1 LADEPRLEPQD
12 RWLEDKIELTVHGP
26 NASVLRDGSGLR
38 LDRKGQF
45 IRLQFVNVFVRD
57 QERSLRFFVD
67 QLGFELV
74 MDVRFASGNR
84 WIQVSPPDGTA
95 SLALMLPRP
104 GTEDESFVG
113 RSGGV
118 SFVTEDVFGKYNE
131 WSKRGVKFAIPPQTP
146 AWGGVFCRF
155 EDPDG
160 NPFMLVGF
168 DEMTHAIEARRRAV
182 AEYEEGKRRAR
193 QELEIATQVQSRL
206 FPQRLPPIPTLD
218 YAGLCLQARSVGGD
232 YYDFLDLGNERV
244 AMVIGDIAGKG
255 IAAALL
261 MANLQANLRSQCVN
275 VVEHPERVL
284 NLVNRL
290 LFESTSAGAYATL
303 LFAEFDYRSGCVRY
317 ANCGHVPALIV
328 RHDGSIERL
337 DPTCTI
343 LGMFEDWKCAMAAS
357 QMKSGDLLALYTD
370 GVTESFNEEQ
380 EQFGEDRLIEA
391 LRRHCGLSARELAAA
406 VVDEVALFS
415 GNEQFD
421 DITLIIAKRLGGGEI
436 ACSDVRY
443 DGEENHGGAN

>member
-1 LADEPRLEPQD
+1 LADEPKSEPQD
-12 RWLEDKIELTVHGP
+12 HWLEDRIESTVHGE
-26 NASVLRDGSGLR
+26 NASILRDGSGLR

-74 MDVRFASGNR
+74 NDVRFASGNR

-95 SLALMLPRP
+95 SLALMLPRA
-104 GTEDESFVG
+104 GTEDENFVG

-118 SFVTEDVFGKYNE
+118 SFVTEDVVGKYKE
-131 WSKRGVKFAIPPQTP
+131 WLERGVKFAIPPQKPT
-146 AWGGVFCRF
+146 WGGVFCRF

-168 DEMTHAIEARRRAV
+168 DEMTQAIEARRRAV

-193 QELEIATQVQSRL
+193 QELEIAKQVQARL
-206 FPQRLPPIPTLD
+206 FPQRVPPIPTLD
-218 YAGLCLQARSVGGD
+218 YAGVCLQARSVGGD

-244 AMVIGDIAGKG
+244 ALVIGDIAGKG

-275 VVEHPERVL
+275 AVEHPERVL

-290 LFESTSAGAYATL
+290 LFESTVAGAYATL
-303 LFAEFDYRSGCVRY
+303 LFAEFDCCTGRVRF
-317 ANCGHVPALIV
+317 ANCGHVPALV
-328 RHDGSIERL
+328 MRRDGSVERL
-337 DPTCTI
+337 DSTCTV
-343 LGMFEDWKCAMAAS
+343 LGMFEDWQCVMAES
-357 QMKSGDLLALYTD
+357 QIDGGDMLALYTD
-370 GVTESFNEEQ
+370 GVTESFNEAQ
-380 EQFGEDRLIEA
+380 EEFGEDRLIEA
-391 LRRHCGLSARELAAA
+391 LRRHRGINAQEMAPA
-406 VVDEVALFS
+406 VVDEVAQFS
-415 GNEQFD
+415 GKEQFD
-421 DITLIIAKRLGGGEI
+421 DITLIIAKRLG
-436 ACSDVRY
+436 
-443 DGEENHGGAN
+443 

>member
-1 LADEPRLEPQD
+1 MADELRSEPQD
-12 RWLEDKIELTVHGP
+12 RWLEDRIESTVLGP
-26 NASVLRDGSGLR
+26 NASILRDGSGLR

-45 IRLQFVNVFVRD
+45 LRLQFVNVFVRD

-67 QLGFELV
+67 QLGFELE
-74 MDVRFASGNR
+74 MDVRFTSGNR

-104 GTEDESFVG
+104 GTEDENFVG

-118 SFVTEDVFGKYNE
+118 SFVTEDVFGKYKE
-131 WSKRGVKFAIPPQTP
+131 WSERGVKFAIPPQTP

-168 DEMTHAIEARRRAV
+168 DEMTQAIEARRRAV

-193 QELEIATQVQSRL
+193 QELEIAKQVQARL

-218 YAGLCLQARSVGGD
+218 YAGVCLQARSVGGD

-244 AMVIGDIAGKG
+244 ALVIGDIAGKG

-275 VVEHPERVL
+275 AVEHPERVL

-290 LFESTSAGAYATL
+290 LFESTVAGAYATL
-303 LFAEFDYRSGCVRY
+303 LFAEFDHRTGCMRF
-317 ANCGHVPALIV
+317 ANCGHVPALVV
-328 RHDGSIERL
+328 RRDGSIERL
-337 DPTCTI
+337 DSTCTV
-343 LGMFEDWKCAMAAS
+343 LGMFEDWQCAMAET
-357 QMKSGDLLALYTD
+357 QINSGDMLALYTD
-370 GVTESFNEEQ
+370 GVTESFDEAQEE
-380 EQFGEDRLIEA
+380 FGEDRLIEA
-391 LRRHCGLSARELAAA
+391 LKRHRELSAQDLAAA
-406 VVDEVALFS
+406 VVDEVAHFS
-415 GNEQFD
+415 GKEQFD
-421 DITLIIAKRLGGGEI
+421 DITLIIAKRLG
-436 ACSDVRY
+436 
-443 DGEENHGGAN
+443 

>member
-1 LADEPRLEPQD
+1 LADKPGPEPQD
-12 RWLEDKIELTVHGP
+12 RWLEDRIESTVHGE
-26 NASVLRDGSGLR
+26 NASILRDGSGLR

-45 IRLQFVNVFVRD
+45 LRLQFVNVFVRD

-67 QLGFELV
+67 KLGFELV
-74 MDVRFASGNR
+74 LDVRFTSGNR

-104 GTEDESFVG
+104 GSEDENFVG

-118 SFVTEDVFGKYNE
+118 SFVTEDVVGKYKE
-131 WSKRGVKFAIPPQTP
+131 WSERGVKFVIPPQAP

-168 DEMTHAIEARRRAV
+168 DEMTQAIEERRRAV

-193 QELEIATQVQSRL
+193 QELEIAKQVQARL
-206 FPQRLPPIPTLD
+206 FPQRVPPIPTLD
-218 YAGLCLQARSVGGD
+218 YAGVCLQARSVGGD

-244 AMVIGDIAGKG
+244 ALVIGDIAGKG

-275 VVEHPERVL
+275 AVEHPERVL

-290 LFESTSAGAYATL
+290 LFESTVAGAYATL
-303 LFAEFDYRSGCVRY
+303 LFAEFDYRTGRVRF
-317 ANCGHVPALIV
+317 ANCGHVPALVV
-328 RHDGSIERL
+328 RRDGSIERL
-337 DPTCTI
+337 DPTCTV
-343 LGMFEDWKCAMAAS
+343 LGMFEDWQCAMAES
-357 QMKSGDLLALYTD
+357 QIDSGDTLALYTD
-370 GVTESFNEEQ
+370 GVTESFNEAQDE
-380 EQFGEDRLIEA
+380 FGEDRLIEA
-391 LRRHCGLSARELAAA
+391 LRRHCRLSAQELAAA
-406 VVDEVALFS
+406 VVDEVAQFS
-415 GNEQFD
+415 GKEQFD
-421 DITLIIAKRLGGGEI
+421 DITLIIAKRLG
-436 ACSDVRY
+436 
-443 DGEENHGGAN
+443 

>member
-1 LADEPRLEPQD
+1 LESPD
-12 RWLEDKIELTVHGP
+12 RWLEDRIESTVHGE
-26 NASVLRDGSGLR
+26 NASILRDGSGLR

-104 GTEDESFVG
+104 GTEDENFVG

-118 SFVTEDVFGKYNE
+118 SFVTEDVFGKYKE
-131 WSKRGVKFAIPPQTP
+131 WSERGVKFAIPPQTP

-168 DEMTHAIEARRRAV
+168 DEMTQAIEARRRAV
-182 AEYEEGKRRAR
+182 AAYEEGQRRAR
-193 QELEIATQVQSRL
+193 QELEIAKQVQARL
-206 FPQRLPPIPTLD
+206 FPQRVPPIPTLD
-218 YAGLCLQARSVGGD
+218 YAGVCLQARSVGGD

-244 AMVIGDIAGKG
+244 ALVIGDIAGKG

-275 VVEHPERVL
+275 AVEHPERVL

-290 LFESTSAGAYATL
+290 LFESTVAGAYATL
-303 LFAEFDYRSGCVRY
+303 LFAEFDHGTGCVRF
-317 ANCGHVPALIV
+317 ANCGHVPALVV
-328 RHDGSIERL
+328 RRDGSIERL
-337 DPTCTI
+337 DSTCTV
-343 LGMFEDWKCAMAAS
+343 LGMFEDWQCAMAES
-357 QMKSGDLLALYTD
+357 RMNSGDVLALYTD
-370 GVTESFNEEQ
+370 GVTESFNEAQ
-380 EQFGEDRLIEA
+380 EEFGEDRLIEA
-391 LRRHCGLSARELAAA
+391 LQRNCRLSAQELAAA
-406 VVDEVALFS
+406 VVDEVAQFS
-415 GNEQFD
+415 GKEQFD
-421 DITLIIAKRLGGGEI
+421 DITLIIAKRLG
-436 ACSDVRY
+436 
-443 DGEENHGGAN
+443 

>member
-1 LADEPRLEPQD
+1 M
-12 RWLEDKIELTVHGP
+12 HGE
-26 NASVLRDGSGLR
+26 NASVLRDDSGLR

-74 MDVRFASGNR
+74 NDVRFASGNR

-104 GTEDESFVG
+104 GTEDENFVG

-118 SFVTEDVFGKYNE
+118 SFVTEDVVGKYKE
-131 WSKRGVKFAIPPQTP
+131 WSERGVKFAIPPQKP

-168 DEMTHAIEARRRAV
+168 DEMTQAIEERRRAV
-182 AEYEEGKRRAR
+182 AAYEEGKRRAV
-193 QELEIATQVQSRL
+193 QELEIAKQVQARL

-218 YAGLCLQARSVGGD
+218 YAGVCLQARSVGGD

-244 AMVIGDIAGKG
+244 ALVIGDIAGKG

-275 VVEHPERVL
+275 AVEHPERVL

-290 LFESTSAGAYATL
+290 LFESTVAGAYATL
-303 LFAEFDYRSGCVRY
+303 LFAEFDYRSGRVRF
-317 ANCGHVPALIV
+317 ANCGHVPALLV
-328 RHDGSIERL
+328 RRDGSIERL
-337 DPTCTI
+337 DPTCTV
-343 LGMFEDWKCAMAAS
+343 LGMFEDWQCAMAES
-357 QMKSGDLLALYTD
+357 QIDRGDLFALYTD
-370 GVTESFNEEQ
+370 GVTESFNEAQ
-380 EQFGEDRLIEA
+380 EEFGEDRLIEA
-391 LRRHCGLSARELAAA
+391 LRRHCGLSAQDLAAA
-406 VVDEVALFS
+406 VVDEVAHFS
-415 GNEQFD
+415 GKEQYD
-421 DITLIIAKRLGGGEI
+421 DITLIIAKRLG
-436 ACSDVRY
+436 
-443 DGEENHGGAN
+443 

>member
-1 LADEPRLEPQD
+1 LEPQD
-12 RWLEDKIELTVHGP
+12 GWLEDRIESTVHGE
-26 NASVLRDGSGLR
+26 NASILRDGTGLR

-104 GTEDESFVG
+104 GTEDENFVG

-118 SFVTEDVFGKYNE
+118 SFVTEDVFGKYKE
-131 WSKRGVKFAIPPQTP
+131 WSERGVKFAIPPQTP

-168 DEMTHAIEARRRAV
+168 DEMTQAIEARRRAV
-182 AEYEEGKRRAR
+182 AAYEEGQRRAR
-193 QELEIATQVQSRL
+193 QELEIAKQVQARL
-206 FPQRLPPIPTLD
+206 FPQRVPPIPTLD
-218 YAGLCLQARSVGGD
+218 YAGVCLQARSVGGD

-244 AMVIGDIAGKG
+244 ALVIGDIAGKG

-275 VVEHPERVL
+275 AVEHPERVL

-290 LFESTSAGAYATL
+290 LFESTVAGAYATL
-303 LFAEFDYRSGCVRY
+303 LFAEFDHGTGCVRF
-317 ANCGHVPALIV
+317 ANCGHVPALVV
-328 RHDGSIERL
+328 RRDGSIERL
-337 DPTCTI
+337 DSTCTV
-343 LGMFEDWKCAMAAS
+343 LGMFEDWQCAMAES
-357 QMKSGDLLALYTD
+357 RMNSGDMLALYTD
-370 GVTESFNEEQ
+370 GVTESFNEAQ
-380 EQFGEDRLIEA
+380 EEFGEDRLIEA
-391 LRRHCGLSARELAAA
+391 LQRNCRLSAQELAAA
-406 VVDEVALFS
+406 VVDEVAQFS
-415 GNEQFD
+415 GKEQFD
-421 DITLIIAKRLGGGEI
+421 DITLIIAKRLG
-436 ACSDVRY
+436 
-443 DGEENHGGAN
+443 

>member
-1 LADEPRLEPQD
+1 LEPQD
-12 RWLEDKIELTVHGP
+12 GWLEDRIESTVHGE
-26 NASVLRDGSGLR
+26 NASILRDGTGLR

-104 GTEDESFVG
+104 GTEDENFVG

-118 SFVTEDVFGKYNE
+118 SFVTEDVFGKYKE
-131 WSKRGVKFAIPPQTP
+131 WSERGVKFAIPPQTP

-168 DEMTHAIEARRRAV
+168 DEMTQAIEARRRAV
-182 AEYEEGKRRAR
+182 AAYEEGQRRAR
-193 QELEIATQVQSRL
+193 QELEIAKQVQARL
-206 FPQRLPPIPTLD
+206 FPQRVPPIPTLD
-218 YAGLCLQARSVGGD
+218 YAGVCLQARSVGGD

-244 AMVIGDIAGKG
+244 ALVIGDIAGKG

-275 VVEHPERVL
+275 AVEHPERVL

-290 LFESTSAGAYATL
+290 LFESTVAGAYATL
-303 LFAEFDYRSGCVRY
+303 LFAEFDHGTGCVRF
-317 ANCGHVPALIV
+317 ANCGHVPALLV
-328 RHDGSIERL
+328 RRDGSIERL
-337 DPTCTI
+337 DSTCTV
-343 LGMFEDWKCAMAAS
+343 LGMFEDWQCAMAES
-357 QMKSGDLLALYTD
+357 RMNSGDMLALYTD
-370 GVTESFNEEQ
+370 GVTESFNEAQ
-380 EQFGEDRLIEA
+380 EEFGEDRLIEA
-391 LRRHCGLSARELAAA
+391 LQRNCRLSAQELAAA
-406 VVDEVALFS
+406 VVDEVAQFS
-415 GNEQFD
+415 GKEQFD
-421 DITLIIAKRLGGGEI
+421 DITLIIAKRLG
-436 ACSDVRY
+436 
-443 DGEENHGGAN
+443 